1 MLLVHPQDDRRVFAG
16 SADGVYI
23 SEDAGASFIQLASW
37 AAVVSLDSVDGQIIL
52 AGGSQGILMSEDG
65 GTSWTERSQGLP
77 ATPVLRVRVARS
89 SPNVV
94 WATTTDG
101 VARSDDGGKTW
112 RDASGDLLESGL
124 PSRNLQALAVHPE
137 NPDIALVSTDT
148 FTFSVRSGE
157 FARFGQY
164 YSQGIFRTEDGGE
177 TWSRSDSGIFE
188 YNLEDVTAHLTRLFE
203 VWAGQQASKLKPR

>member
-1 MLLVHPQDDRRVFAG
+1 
-16 SADGVYI
+16 
-23 SEDAGASFIQLASW
+23 
-37 AAVVSLDSVDGQIIL
+37 
-52 AGGSQGILMSEDG
+52 MSEDG
-65 GTSWTERSQGLP
+65 GTSWTEQSQGLP
-77 ATPVLRVRVARS
+77 ANPVLRVRVARS

-137 NPDIALVSTDT
+137 NSDIALVSTDT